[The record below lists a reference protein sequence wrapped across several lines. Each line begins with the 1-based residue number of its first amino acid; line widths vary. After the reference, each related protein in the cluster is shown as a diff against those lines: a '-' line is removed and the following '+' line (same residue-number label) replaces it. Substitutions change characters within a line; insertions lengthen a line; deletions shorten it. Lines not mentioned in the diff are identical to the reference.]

1 MRRAFTLIEMLVAMA
16 VMALVLVM
24 MLQVTSGILAS
35 TQAQS
40 RRIDSVAAARR
51 VLDVM
56 AADMRKA
63 VVDDNT
69 SVLVANSE
77 PAFALLARRRGTN
90 GASDRFLAVRYATNA
105 SNQVVRT
112 YASVPFSE
120 TDLLAAPVDSTS
132 GGMESILADGILAF
146 QVRITTPSGFKAS
159 TSIGSNWL
167 ANSYNGATTPAN
179 WNALITAAPNFAAD
193 LTNRALSLR
202 VWLAAA
208 DSQTIGL
215 LESTG
220 QLVGIKATL
229 AGTEHAKDW
238 RAAVDNS
245 GLPPNTKSAIRIL
258 NKTIPLP

>member
-40 RRIDSVAAARR
+40 RRIDSVASARR

-63 VVDDNT
+63 VVDDNA
-69 SVLVANSE
+69 SVLVANSA

-90 GASDRFLAVRYATNA
+90 GAADRFLAVRYATNA

-112 YASVPFSE
+112 YASVPFSQ
-120 TDLLAAPVDSTS
+120 TDLLTAPVANTS

-159 TSIGSNWL
+159 TTTGNWATDL
-167 ANSYNGATTPAN
+167 YNGATTPVG
-179 WNALITAAPNFAAD
+179 WNALITPAPNFAAD

-220 QLVGIKATL
+220 QLGGIKSTL
-229 AGTEHAKDW
+229 TGTEHAKDW

-245 GLPPNTKSAIRIL
+245 GLPPNAKSAIRVL